1 MDARGALAYL
11 WPMRLVPLCL
21 WAIGSLAACLVDI
34 AELRRGT
41 GGDGGAGANGA
52 GGIGGEA
59 GNGGGGGGSA
69 CPDDM
74 VHAQH
79 PDFPD
84 VSFCIDET
92 EVTQAAYVAFLL
104 DVGDVGGTVQPPECA
119 FNTELTRTGAGSNCP
134 SFTTANDLP
143 VNCVDW
149 CDAYAY
155 CAWAGKRLCGALGDG
170 GPLDFSASVT
180 NDEWHFACTGG
191 FQKAYPY
198 GDSGQICAC
207 YIPEEWTTQMMCDYQ
222 DITNLNH
229 KAPVA
234 SHPGCEGGFDGIF
247 DMQGNAS
254 EWTARCEPGSGV
266 GDEHCVARG
275 GTTYSVG
282 GSSYYR
288 CDLLDQTYA
297 RNDPSVDPGIRC
309 CRDAYLP

>member
-1 MDARGALAYL
+1 
-11 WPMRLVPLCL
+11 MRHLPVCL

-34 AELRRGT
+34 APLVEGS
-41 GGDGGAGANGA
+41 GGQGGGAGSDGGAA
-52 GGIGGEA
+52 GSGGE
-59 GNGGGGGGSA
+59 GGSVSP
-69 CPDDM
+69 CPERM

-92 EVTQAAYVAFLL
+92 EVTQADYLLFLL
-104 DVGDVGGTVQPPECA
+104 DVGDVSGTEQPPECA
-119 FNTELTRTGAGSNCP
+119 FNTELTRSGAGSACP
-134 SFTTANDLP
+134 SFTTANNLP

-155 CAWAGKRLCGALGDG
+155 CAWAGKRLCGAFGG
-170 GPLDFSASVT
+170 GPLDLDANLA

-191 FQKAYPY
+191 FQKVYPY
-198 GDSGQICAC
+198 GDTGQICAC
-207 YIPEEWTTQMMCDYQ
+207 YIPEEWTTQMMCDYR
-222 DITNLNH
+222 DITNLNY
-229 KAPVA
+229 KAPVG
-234 SHPGCEGGFDGIF
+234 SHPDCEGGFPGIF

-254 EWTARCEPGSGV
+254 EWTARCAPGDGSG
-266 GDEHCVARG
+266 DELCVARG
-275 GTTYSVG
+275 GTTFSVG

-309 CRDAYLP
+309 CKDAAR